1 MGIRGSVFITFEE
14 LEAATAGLPSSRRR
28 KTWKDQN
35 YLSKVLGKFQAKSQR
50 SLDRDKLL

>member
-14 LEAATAGLPSSRRR
+14 LEAAAAGLPSARRR